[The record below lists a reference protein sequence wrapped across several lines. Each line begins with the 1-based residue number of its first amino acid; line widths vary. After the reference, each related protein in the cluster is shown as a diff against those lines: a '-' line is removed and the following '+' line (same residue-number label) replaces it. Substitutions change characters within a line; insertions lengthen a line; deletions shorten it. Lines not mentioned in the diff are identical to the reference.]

1 MTSEKM
7 KSSII
12 CPADFWIGI
21 QTKYIKLKEKLVE
34 TLSTFPAAHVIEIT
48 GSVCPR

>member
-7 KSSII
+7 KSPTI

-21 QTKYIKLKEKLVE
+21 QTKYIKQREKLVE
-34 TLSTFPAAHVIEIT
+34 TLSSLPAAHVIEIT
-48 GSVCPR
+48 VSVRPR

>member
-34 TLSTFPAAHVIEIT
+34 TLSSFPAAHVIEIT
-48 GSVCPR
+48 VSVSPR